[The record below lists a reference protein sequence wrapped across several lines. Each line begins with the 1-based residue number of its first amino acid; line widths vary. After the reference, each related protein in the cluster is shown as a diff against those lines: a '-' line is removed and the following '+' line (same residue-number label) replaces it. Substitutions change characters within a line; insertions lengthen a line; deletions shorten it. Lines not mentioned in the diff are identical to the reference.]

1 MNDSA
6 EARKTK
12 DRSPAFP
19 FITLEAAL
27 GRARRFYDEEK
38 RGVAPM
44 TRATLHWGYSP
55 SSSGALQTIAAL
67 KNYGLMTE
75 EGGSGQNRQIR
86 LTDLALRILL
96 DQRPNSTER
105 LMFMRQAAKTP
116 SIAAEVYSK
125 WPDGLPSDSTL
136 NHFLV
141 LEKKFNESTAFKVVK
156 IIKEN
161 HALTEMS
168 SIDIQ
173 SDNGMIEKDEKGYES
188 DEMEALD
195 TDRYSET
202 AGRQPVIPVDKSVG
216 RGKQIGASIPVTST
230 CSMSVVADG
239 EVTQDGIDRLI
250 SYLNLIKGSFSK
262 AVISEKDD
270 SISH

>member
-1 MNDSA
+1 MNDA
-6 EARKTK
+6 TEIRKTK

-27 GRARRFYDEEK
+27 GRARQFYDEEK

-55 SSSGALQTIAAL
+55 SSSGSLQTIAAL

-96 DQRPNSTER
+96 DQRPDSTER
-105 LMFMRQAAKTP
+105 MMFLRQAAKTP

-125 WPDGLPSDSTL
+125 WSDGLPSDSTV

-161 HALTEMS
+161 HVLTGMS
-168 SIDIQ
+168 SIDNQ
-173 SDNGMIEKDEKGYES
+173 SDGAMIAKDEKGCEN
-188 DEMEALD
+188 DEMEVLD
-195 TDRYSET
+195 TDRCSET
-202 AGRQPVIPVDKSVG
+202 VGRQPVMPSDKSMV
-216 RGKQIGASIPVTST
+216 RGKQIGASIPVTSS
-230 CSMSVVADG
+230 CSMSIVADG
-239 EVTQDGIDRLI
+239 EVSQDGIDRLI
-250 SYLNLIKGSFSK
+250 SYLNLIKGSFPTT
-262 AVISEKDD
+262 VVSEKDD
-270 SISH
+270 SMH